1 VRGIAAHRSR
11 LASPLAQRNLVLGL
25 LLAAAALCWAWLF
38 LMPGGGMAG
47 MGGGDT
53 GMAASPTMGM
63 AAPAF
68 LALWA
73 AMMAAMMF
81 PTASPMVLAF
91 HRIQSGKRER
101 GEAFVSTWLFVA
113 GYIAVWAAAGLIAYS
128 AALMAERL
136 AQLVGLTAEGAAR
149 LGGGLLI
156 ASGLYQLTPLK
167 NMCLSKCR
175 SPIGFILTAW
185 REGRS
190 GALRMGAVHGATC
203 LGCCWMLMAVLFPLG
218 LMNAAVMALVMLI
231 VFAEKTLVWERVAV
245 WGTAD
250 VLMLYGAAVVAAPPL
265 LPTYRMAASGMKM
278 EMPAMEKSMPGM
290 PGNR

>member
-1 VRGIAAHRSR
+1 
-11 LASPLAQRNLVLGL
+11 
-25 LLAAAALCWAWLF
+25 
-38 LMPGGGMAG
+38 
-47 MGGGDT
+47 MGGGNT

-156 ASGLYQLTPLK
+156 ASGLYQLTPL
-167 NMCLSKCR
+167 
-175 SPIGFILTAW
+175 
-185 REGRS
+185 
-190 GALRMGAVHGATC
+190 
-203 LGCCWMLMAVLFPLG
+203 
-218 LMNAAVMALVMLI
+218 
-231 VFAEKTLVWERVAV
+231 
-245 WGTAD
+245 
-250 VLMLYGAAVVAAPPL
+250 
-265 LPTYRMAASGMKM
+265 
-278 EMPAMEKSMPGM
+278 
-290 PGNR
+290 

>member
-1 VRGIAAHRSR
+1 
-11 LASPLAQRNLVLGL
+11 
-25 LLAAAALCWAWLF
+25 
-38 LMPGGGMAG
+38 
-47 MGGGDT
+47 MGGGNT

-73 AMMAAMMF
+73 TMMAAMMF

-203 LGCCWMLMAVLFPLG
+203 LGCCWMLMAILFPLG

-245 WGTAD
+245 WGTAA

>member
-1 VRGIAAHRSR
+1 
-11 LASPLAQRNLVLGL
+11 
-25 LLAAAALCWAWLF
+25 
-38 LMPGGGMAG
+38 
-47 MGGGDT
+47 
-53 GMAASPTMGM
+53 
-63 AAPAF
+63 
-68 LALWA
+68 
-73 AMMAAMMF
+73 
-81 PTASPMVLAF
+81 
-91 HRIQSGKRER
+91 
-101 GEAFVSTWLFVA
+101 
-113 GYIAVWAAAGLIAYS
+113 
-128 AALMAERL
+128 MAERPAAL
-136 AQLVGLTAEGAAR
+136 LGLTAEGAAR

-203 LGCCWMLMAVLFPLG
+203 LGCCWMLMAILFPLG

-245 WGTAD
+245 WGTAA